1 MSHEYRILSAMLIR
15 GEISKQEFKERID
28 AEYGKL
34 KQELMNDEIT
44 PDQHVERYN
53 ELMRLEPQSFGPPEL
68 HLCNGCFYR
77 AFPHL
82 AGLFTLPFPV
92 EEVNEETASRRLRR
106 EIDEIHALRKLRTL
120 GKI

>member
-1 MSHEYRILSAMLIR
+1 MEAKICDNCRQVIEVINAMQPIELTIKTEEYSC
-15 GEISKQEFKERID
+15 K
-28 AEYGKL
+28 
-34 KQELMNDEIT
+34 
-44 PDQHVERYN
+44 
-53 ELMRLEPQSFGPPEL
+53 L

>member
-15 GEISKQEFKERID
+15 GEIS
-28 AEYGKL
+28 

-68 HLCNGCFYR
+68 HE
-77 AFPHL
+77 H
-82 AGLFTLPFPV
+82 
-92 EEVNEETASRRLRR
+92 
-106 EIDEIHALRKLRTL
+106 I
-120 GKI
+120 